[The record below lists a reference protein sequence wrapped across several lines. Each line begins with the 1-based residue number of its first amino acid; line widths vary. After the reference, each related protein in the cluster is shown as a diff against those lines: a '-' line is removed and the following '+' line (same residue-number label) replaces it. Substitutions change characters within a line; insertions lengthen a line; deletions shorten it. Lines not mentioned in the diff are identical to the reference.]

1 MEENSKTNETLVN
14 LIRSGTDRAENLLQL
29 WKQNKAFIATLAR
42 KYSGGAEM
50 EDLEQ
55 EGFIGLCE
63 AIPHY
68 DEGRGMSFI
77 GYAAFYIQKRLR
89 ACVENNRPVKLSRLV
104 ADEALQYKKLVRE
117 YTKYYGCLPSDRE
130 LCAFLHVDQDKLALI
145 KKATETGHIR
155 SLSEELPGMDGDI
168 CLGDTIAA
176 DEDLERDAIRR
187 IDHEHMKR
195 ELWLAVDQL
204 PDRLPAAIRLRY
216 ESGLTYKE
224 MGERLGVDMNQ
235 ARSLE
240 QKAFKTLR
248 IPSRAKRFRAYHEE
262 YLSASQIHH
271 VGVRRFNETWTS
283 EVERDAIRWTE
294 KEREVLKWIEEEK
307 AAMR

>member
-1 MEENSKTNETLVN
+1 MVF
-14 LIRSGTDRAENLLQL
+14 RS
-29 WKQNKAFIATLAR
+29 R
-42 KYSGGAEM
+42 KREL
-50 EDLEQ
+50 DL
-55 EGFIGLCE
+55 
-63 AIPHY
+63 
-68 DEGRGMSFI
+68 
-77 GYAAFYIQKRLR
+77 QKRER
-89 ACVENNRPVKLSRLV
+89 ALYAREAVANAGLDKNL
-104 ADEALQYKKLVRE
+104 ADEFV
-117 YTKYYGCLPSDRE
+117 
-130 LCAFLHVDQDKLALI
+130 
-145 KKATETGHIR
+145 
-155 SLSEELPGMDGDI
+155 GMDKETVDK
-168 CLGDTIAA
+168 CLKIIAPYAQKMKEPFLNAVGPTNGGDTIAS

-240 QKAFKTLR
+240 QKAFKKLR

-283 EVERDAIRWTE
+283 EVEGDAIRWTE
-294 KEREVLKWIEEEK
+294 KERGC
-307 AAMR
+307 

>member
-1 MEENSKTNETLVN
+1 
-14 LIRSGTDRAENLLQL
+14 
-29 WKQNKAFIATLAR
+29 
-42 KYSGGAEM
+42 
-50 EDLEQ
+50 
-55 EGFIGLCE
+55 
-63 AIPHY
+63 
-68 DEGRGMSFI
+68 
-77 GYAAFYIQKRLR
+77 
-89 ACVENNRPVKLSRLV
+89 
-104 ADEALQYKKLVRE
+104 
-117 YTKYYGCLPSDRE
+117 
-130 LCAFLHVDQDKLALI
+130 
-145 KKATETGHIR
+145 
-155 SLSEELPGMDGDI
+155 MDGDI
-168 CLGDTIAA
+168 CLGDTIAS

-240 QKAFKTLR
+240 QKAFKKLR

-294 KEREVLKWIEEEK
+294 KERGC
-307 AAMR
+307 

>member
-89 ACVENNRPVKLSRLV
+89 VCVENNRPVKLSRSA

-117 YTKYYGCLPSDRE
+117 YTTYYGCLPSDRE

-187 IDHEHMKR
+187 IDHECMKR

-224 MGERLGVDMNQ
+224 MGN
-235 ARSLE
+235 AW
-240 QKAFKTLR
+240 
-248 IPSRAKRFRAYHEE
+248 
-262 YLSASQIHH
+262 ASI
-271 VGVRRFNETWTS
+271 
-283 EVERDAIRWTE
+283 
-294 KEREVLKWIEEEK
+294 
-307 AAMR
+307 